1 MRKIINKKIIW
12 VIAIIMSISIIVYAQ
27 DAMLSLMKNKSE
39 FVLHVQI
46 LDIQGGGSDEIGIEN
61 WWAKYKII

>member
-1 MRKIINKKIIW
+1 M
-12 VIAIIMSISIIVYAQ
+12 IMSISIIVYAQ